1 MATEANTTTTTKEEA
16 AKTVADID
24 SRKTFTAVDDAL
36 AYIGEIGEYVG
47 FGDLQQAIVGA
58 VADDEGNVTLDPA
71 IYDES
76 MEVAVAIVS
85 EKVAGAKMKPIALA
99 VYPTPAA
106 DAVLSS
112 DEGKA
117 WVAKLIEKESNLVAM
132 RALRKSDNIEE
143 SASAMPTTIASYI
156 TPSREAATG
165 ILATY
170 EAVWKDVKA
179 LMAKKSRAWAI
190 ANFSKKELRRAIESA
205 SYASGTYPKVE
216 KGGGESSLFVF
227 AAGLGKLLATK
238 AGLDPAFFDN
248 AIAKRN
254 EHVINIDDEDG
265 ELTLDDLLAEA
276 TEADADESTEAVTD
290 AEQVD
295 DTAEEPATDA
305 AE

>member
-1 MATEANTTTTTKEEA
+1 MADETKTTETTEA

-24 SRKTFTAVDDAL
+24 SRKTFATVESAI
-36 AYIGEIGEYVG
+36 AYIDEIGDYTG
-47 FGDLQQAIVGA
+47 FADLQQAIVGA
-58 VADDEGNVTLDPA
+58 IVGDDGNVTLDPA

-76 MEVAVAIVS
+76 MEIAVAIVS

-99 VYPTPAA
+99 VYPTPAP

-117 WVAKLIEKESNLVAM
+117 WVAKLIEKEANLVAM

-143 SASAMPTTIASYI
+143 SAAAMPTTIASYI

-170 EAVWKDVKA
+170 EAIWKDIKA

-190 ANFSKKELRRAIESA
+190 ANFSKKELRRALESA

-216 KGGGESSLFVF
+216 KGGGDSSLFVF
-227 AAGLGKLLATK
+227 AIGLGQLLAKK
-238 AGLDPAFFDN
+238 AELDPAFFDN
-248 AIAKRN
+248 ALAKRN

-276 TEADADESTEAVTD
+276 AEADAEESIEEA
-290 AEQVD
+290 
-295 DTAEEPATDA
+295 PATTEGETADEA
-305 AE
+305 TA

>member
-1 MATEANTTTTTKEEA
+1 MADETKPEET

-24 SRKTFTAVDDAL
+24 SRRTFKTVDEAL

-58 VADDEGNVTLDPA
+58 VADNDGNVTLDPA
-71 IYDES
+71 IYDDS
-76 MEVAVAIVS
+76 MEIAVAIVS

-99 VYPTPAA
+99 VYPTPST
-106 DAVLSS
+106 DAVLAT

-117 WVAKLIEKESNLVAM
+117 WVAKLVEKEANLVAM

-143 SASAMPTTIASYI
+143 SAAAMPTTIASYI

-170 EAVWKDVKA
+170 EAVWKDIKQ

-190 ANFSKKELRRAIESA
+190 ANFSKKELRRALESA

-227 AAGLGKLLATK
+227 AIGLGQLLAKK

-248 AIAKRN
+248 ALAKRN

-276 TEADADESTEAVTD
+276 AAEEGDDSNDDAPADENEAE
-290 AEQVD
+290 A
-295 DTAEEPATDA
+295 TA
-305 AE
+305 

>member
-1 MATEANTTTTTKEEA
+1 MADETKNEEA
-16 AKTVADID
+16 AKTVSDID
-24 SRKTFTAVDDAL
+24 SRKTFATVEEAL
-36 AYIGEIGEYVG
+36 AYIGEIGDYTG
-47 FGDLQQAIVGA
+47 FADLQQAIVGA
-58 VADDEGNVTLDPA
+58 VADEDGNVTLDPA
-71 IYDES
+71 IYDS
-76 MEVAVAIVS
+76 TMEVAVAIVS

-99 VYPTPAA
+99 VYPTPAP

-117 WVAKLIEKESNLVAM
+117 WVAKLIEKEANLVAM

-143 SASAMPTTIASYI
+143 SAAAMPTTIASYI

-170 EAVWKDVKA
+170 EAVWKDIKS

-190 ANFSKKELRRAIESA
+190 ANFSKKELRRALESA

-216 KGGGESSLFVF
+216 KGGGDSSLFVF
-227 AAGLGKLLATK
+227 AIGLGKLLAQK
-238 AGLDPAFFDN
+238 AELDPAFFDN
-248 AIAKRN
+248 ALAKRN

-276 TEADADESTEAVTD
+276 AEAADDEADDSIEEAPASND
-290 AEQVD
+290 AEEEAEA
-295 DTAEEPATDA
+295 TA
-305 AE
+305 

>member
-1 MATEANTTTTTKEEA
+1 MADETKTEET

-24 SRKTFTAVDDAL
+24 SRRTFKTVDAAL

-58 VADDEGNVTLDPA
+58 IADDDGNVTLDPA

-76 MEVAVAIVS
+76 MEIAVAIVS
-85 EKVAGAKMKPIALA
+85 EKVAGAKMKPIAPA
-99 VYPTPAA
+99 VYPTPST
-106 DAVLSS
+106 DAVLAT

-117 WVAKLIEKESNLVAM
+117 WVAKLVEKEANLVAM

-143 SASAMPTTIASYI
+143 SAAAMPTTIASYI

-170 EAVWKDVKA
+170 EAVWKDIKQ

-190 ANFSKKELRRAIESA
+190 ANFSKKELRRALESA

-227 AAGLGKLLATK
+227 AIGLGQLLAKK
-238 AGLDPAFFDN
+238 AELDPAFFDN
-248 AIAKRN
+248 ALAKRN

-276 TEADADESTEAVTD
+276 AADDEADDSENDATADTGTEGNDADESEAE
-290 AEQVD
+290 A
-295 DTAEEPATDA
+295 TA
-305 AE
+305 

>member
-1 MATEANTTTTTKEEA
+1 MADETKTEEA

-24 SRKTFTAVDDAL
+24 SRRTFKTVDEAL

-58 VADDEGNVTLDPA
+58 IADDDGNVTLDPA
-71 IYDES
+71 IYDDS
-76 MEVAVAIVS
+76 MEIAVAIVS

-99 VYPTPAA
+99 VYPTPST
-106 DAVLSS
+106 DAVLAT

-117 WVAKLIEKESNLVAM
+117 WVAKLVEKEANLVAM

-143 SASAMPTTIASYI
+143 SAAAMPTTIASYI

-170 EAVWKDVKA
+170 EAVWKDIKQ

-190 ANFSKKELRRAIESA
+190 ANFSKKELRRALESA

-227 AAGLGKLLATK
+227 AIGLGQLLAKK
-238 AGLDPAFFDN
+238 AELDPTFFDN
-248 AIAKRN
+248 ALAKRN

-276 TEADADESTEAVTD
+276 AADDEADDSENDATADTGTEGNDADESEAE
-290 AEQVD
+290 A
-295 DTAEEPATDA
+295 TA
-305 AE
+305 

>member
-1 MATEANTTTTTKEEA
+1 MSNETKTETP
-16 AKTVADID
+16 KTVADID
-24 SRKTFTAVDDAL
+24 SRKTFTSVDDAL

-58 VADDEGNVTLDPA
+58 VADADGNVTLDPA
-71 IYDES
+71 IYTDE
-76 MEVAVAIVS
+76 MEIAVAVVS
-85 EKVAGAKMKPIALA
+85 EKVAGTKMKPIALA

-106 DAVLSS
+106 DAVLAS

-165 ILATY
+165 VLATY

-179 LMAKKSRAWAI
+179 LMAKKSRAWSI

-238 AGLDPAFFDN
+238 AGLDTAFFDN

-276 TEADADESTEAVTD
+276 TEGDADESTEDAAAPAEDDTD
-290 AEQVD
+290 AN
-295 DTAEEPATDA
+295 A

>member
-1 MATEANTTTTTKEEA
+1 MADETKTEEA

-24 SRKTFTAVDDAL
+24 SRKTFETVDDAL
-36 AYIGEIGEYVG
+36 AYIEEIGDYTG
-47 FGDLQQAIVGA
+47 FADLQQAIVGA
-58 VADDEGNVTLDPA
+58 IADDEGNVTLDPA

-76 MEVAVAIVS
+76 MQVAVAIVS

-99 VYPTPAA
+99 VYPTPAP
-106 DAVLSS
+106 DAVLAS
-112 DEGKA
+112 DEGMA
-117 WVAKLIEKESNLVAM
+117 WVAKLIEKEANLVAM

-143 SASAMPTTIASYI
+143 SAAAMPTTIASYI

-170 EAVWKDVKA
+170 EAVWKDVKQ

-190 ANFSKKELRRAIESA
+190 ANFSKKELRRALESA

-227 AAGLGKLLATK
+227 AIGLGKLLAQK
-238 AGLDPAFFDN
+238 AELDPAFFDN
-248 AIAKRN
+248 ALAKRN

-276 TEADADESTEAVTD
+276 AADDEADESPDEAPAENDAEPTDADEPAEA
-290 AEQVD
+290 
-295 DTAEEPATDA
+295 TA
-305 AE
+305 

>member
-1 MATEANTTTTTKEEA
+1 MADETKNEET

-24 SRKTFTAVDDAL
+24 SRRTFKTVDEAL

-58 VADDEGNVTLDPA
+58 VADDDGNVTLDPA
-71 IYDES
+71 IYDDS
-76 MEVAVAIVS
+76 MEIAVAIVS

-99 VYPTPAA
+99 VYPTPST
-106 DAVLSS
+106 DAVLAT

-117 WVAKLIEKESNLVAM
+117 WVAKLVEKEANLVAM

-143 SASAMPTTIASYI
+143 SAAAMPTTIASYI

-170 EAVWKDVKA
+170 EAVWKDIKQ

-190 ANFSKKELRRAIESA
+190 ANFSKKELRRALESA
-205 SYASGTYPKVE
+205 SYASSTYPKVE

-227 AAGLGKLLATK
+227 AIGLGQLLAKK
-238 AGLDPAFFDN
+238 AELDPAFFDN
-248 AIAKRN
+248 ALAKRN

-276 TEADADESTEAVTD
+276 AAEEGDESNDD
-290 AEQVD
+290 APAED
-295 DTAEEPATDA
+295 DTADENEAEPTA
-305 AE
+305 

>member
-1 MATEANTTTTTKEEA
+1 MADETKQEEA

-24 SRKTFTAVDDAL
+24 SRRTFKTVDEAL

-58 VADDEGNVTLDPA
+58 VADDDGNVTLDPA
-71 IYDES
+71 IYDDS
-76 MEVAVAIVS
+76 MEIAVAIVS

-99 VYPTPAA
+99 VYPTPST
-106 DAVLSS
+106 DAVLAT

-117 WVAKLIEKESNLVAM
+117 WIAKLVEKEANLVAM

-143 SASAMPTTIASYI
+143 SAAAMPTTIASYI

-170 EAVWKDVKA
+170 EAVWKDIKQ

-190 ANFSKKELRRAIESA
+190 ANFSKKELRRALESA

-227 AAGLGKLLATK
+227 AIGLGQLLAKK
-238 AGLDPAFFDN
+238 ADLEPAFFDN
-248 AIAKRN
+248 ALAKRN

-276 TEADADESTEAVTD
+276 AADEGDESNDDQAEDDTADESEAE
-290 AEQVD
+290 A
-295 DTAEEPATDA
+295 TA
-305 AE
+305 

>member
-1 MATEANTTTTTKEEA
+1 MADETKTEET

-24 SRKTFTAVDDAL
+24 SRRTFKTVDEAL

-58 VADDEGNVTLDPA
+58 IADDDGNVTLDPA
-71 IYDES
+71 IYDDS
-76 MEVAVAIVS
+76 MEIAVAIVS

-99 VYPTPAA
+99 VYPTPST
-106 DAVLSS
+106 DAVLAT

-117 WVAKLIEKESNLVAM
+117 WIAKLVEKEANLVAM

-143 SASAMPTTIASYI
+143 SAAAMPTTIASYI

-170 EAVWKDVKA
+170 EAVWKDIKQ

-190 ANFSKKELRRAIESA
+190 ANFSKKELRRALESA

-227 AAGLGKLLATK
+227 AIGLGQLLAKK
-238 AGLDPAFFDN
+238 AELDPTFFDN
-248 AIAKRN
+248 ALAKRN

-276 TEADADESTEAVTD
+276 AADDEADDSENDATADTGTEGNDADESEAE
-290 AEQVD
+290 A
-295 DTAEEPATDA
+295 TA
-305 AE
+305 

>member
-1 MATEANTTTTTKEEA
+1 MATEANTKEEA

-24 SRKTFTAVDDAL
+24 SRKTFTSVDDAL

-58 VADDEGNVTLDPA
+58 VADEEGNVTLDPA

-106 DAVLSS
+106 DAVLAS

-276 TEADADESTEAVTD
+276 EEAQADESTEATTD
-290 AEQVD
+290 AEQ
-295 DTAEEPATDA
+295 ATDA
-305 AE
+305 TDGETGDEAAE

>member
-1 MATEANTTTTTKEEA
+1 MADETKTEET

-24 SRKTFTAVDDAL
+24 SRRTFKTVDEAL

-58 VADDEGNVTLDPA
+58 VADDDGNVTLDPA
-71 IYDES
+71 IYDDS
-76 MEVAVAIVS
+76 MEIAVAIVS

-99 VYPTPAA
+99 VYPTPST
-106 DAVLSS
+106 DAVLAT

-117 WVAKLIEKESNLVAM
+117 WIAKLVEKEANLVAM

-143 SASAMPTTIASYI
+143 SAAAMPTTIASYI

-170 EAVWKDVKA
+170 EAVWKDIKQ

-190 ANFSKKELRRAIESA
+190 ANFSKKELRRALESA

-227 AAGLGKLLATK
+227 AIGLGQLLAKK
-238 AGLDPAFFDN
+238 ADLEPAFFDN
-248 AIAKRN
+248 ALAKRN

-276 TEADADESTEAVTD
+276 AADEGDESNDDQAEDDTADESEAE
-290 AEQVD
+290 A
-295 DTAEEPATDA
+295 TA
-305 AE
+305 

>member
-1 MATEANTTTTTKEEA
+1 MADETKTEET

-24 SRKTFTAVDDAL
+24 SRRTFKTVDEAL

-58 VADDEGNVTLDPA
+58 IADDDGNVTLDPA

-76 MEVAVAIVS
+76 MEIAVAIVS

-99 VYPTPAA
+99 VYPTPST
-106 DAVLSS
+106 DAVLATA
-112 DEGKA
+112 EGKA
-117 WVAKLIEKESNLVAM
+117 WIAKLVEKEANLVAM

-143 SASAMPTTIASYI
+143 SAAAMPTTIASYI
-156 TPSREAATG
+156 TPSRESATG

-170 EAVWKDVKA
+170 EAVWKDIKQ

-190 ANFSKKELRRAIESA
+190 ANFSKKELRRALESA

-227 AAGLGKLLATK
+227 AIGLGQLLAKK
-238 AGLDPAFFDN
+238 ADLDPTFFDN
-248 AIAKRN
+248 ALAKRN

-276 TEADADESTEAVTD
+276 AADEGDDSENDATADTGTEGNDADESEAE
-290 AEQVD
+290 A
-295 DTAEEPATDA
+295 TA
-305 AE
+305 

>member
-1 MATEANTTTTTKEEA
+1 MADETKQEEA

-24 SRKTFTAVDDAL
+24 SRRTFKTVDEAL

-58 VADDEGNVTLDPA
+58 VADDDGNVTLDPA
-71 IYDES
+71 IYDDS
-76 MEVAVAIVS
+76 MEIAVAIVS

-99 VYPTPAA
+99 VYPTPST
-106 DAVLSS
+106 DAVLAT

-117 WVAKLIEKESNLVAM
+117 WIAKLVEKEANLVAM

-143 SASAMPTTIASYI
+143 SAAAMPTTIASYI

-170 EAVWKDVKA
+170 EAVWKDIKQ

-190 ANFSKKELRRAIESA
+190 ANFSKKELRRALESA

-227 AAGLGKLLATK
+227 AIGLGQLLAKK
-238 AGLDPAFFDN
+238 ADLDPAFFDN
-248 AIAKRN
+248 ALAKRN

-276 TEADADESTEAVTD
+276 AADEGDESNDDATADTGAEGNDADESETEA
-290 AEQVD
+290 AE
-295 DTAEEPATDA
+295 
-305 AE
+305 

>member
-1 MATEANTTTTTKEEA
+1 MADEAKNEEA

-24 SRKTFTAVDDAL
+24 SRRTFKTVDEAL

-58 VADDEGNVTLDPA
+58 IADDDGNVTLDPA
-71 IYDES
+71 IYDDS
-76 MEVAVAIVS
+76 MEIAVAIVS

-99 VYPTPAA
+99 VYPTPST
-106 DAVLSS
+106 DAVLAT

-117 WVAKLIEKESNLVAM
+117 WIAKLVEKEANLVAM

-143 SASAMPTTIASYI
+143 SAAAMPTTIASYI

-170 EAVWKDVKA
+170 EAVWKDIKA

-190 ANFSKKELRRAIESA
+190 ANFSKKELRRALESA

-227 AAGLGKLLATK
+227 AIGLGQLLAKK

-248 AIAKRN
+248 ALAKRN

-276 TEADADESTEAVTD
+276 AVEEGDDSNDDAPDADQGE
-290 AEQVD
+290 D
-295 DTAEEPATDA
+295 DTADENEAEPTA
-305 AE
+305 

>member
-1 MATEANTTTTTKEEA
+1 MADETKTTETTEAT
-16 AKTVADID
+16 KTVADIE
-24 SRKTFTAVDDAL
+24 SRKTFATVESAI
-36 AYIGEIGEYVG
+36 AYIGEIGDYTG
-47 FGDLQQAIVGA
+47 FADLQQAIVGA
-58 VADDEGNVTLDPA
+58 IADDNGNVTLDPA

-76 MEVAVAIVS
+76 MEIAVAIVS

-99 VYPTPAA
+99 VYPTPSP

-117 WVAKLIEKESNLVAM
+117 WVAKLIEKEANLVAM

-143 SASAMPTTIASYI
+143 SAAAMPTTIASYI

-170 EAVWKDVKA
+170 EAIWKDIKA

-190 ANFSKKELRRAIESA
+190 ANFSKKELRRALESA

-216 KGGGESSLFVF
+216 KGGGDSSLFVF
-227 AAGLGKLLATK
+227 AIGLGQLLAKK
-238 AGLDPAFFDN
+238 AELDPAFFDN
-248 AIAKRN
+248 ALAKRN

-276 TEADADESTEAVTD
+276 AEADAEESIEEA
-290 AEQVD
+290 
-295 DTAEEPATDA
+295 PATTEGETADEA
-305 AE
+305 TA

>member
-1 MATEANTTTTTKEEA
+1 MATEANTKEEA

-24 SRKTFTAVDDAL
+24 SRKTFVSVADAL
-36 AYIGEIGEYVG
+36 AYITEIGEYVG

-58 VADDEGNVTLDPA
+58 VADDDGNVTLDPA
-71 IYDES
+71 IYDDS

-276 TEADADESTEAVTD
+276 EEAQANESDEAEA
-290 AEQVD
+290 
-295 DTAEEPATDA
+295 PATDDTDEA
-305 AE
+305 PAEPAEEATA

>member
-1 MATEANTTTTTKEEA
+1 MADETKTEET
-16 AKTVADID
+16 AKAVADID
-24 SRKTFTAVDDAL
+24 SRRTFKTVDEAL

-58 VADDEGNVTLDPA
+58 IADDDGNVTLDPA
-71 IYDES
+71 IYDDS
-76 MEVAVAIVS
+76 MEIAVAIVS

-99 VYPTPAA
+99 VYPTPST
-106 DAVLSS
+106 DAVLAT

-117 WVAKLIEKESNLVAM
+117 WIAKLVEKEANLVAM

-143 SASAMPTTIASYI
+143 SAAAMPTTIASYI

-170 EAVWKDVKA
+170 EAVWKDIKQ

-190 ANFSKKELRRAIESA
+190 ANFSKKELRRALESA

-227 AAGLGKLLATK
+227 AIGLGQLLAKK
-238 AGLDPAFFDN
+238 AELDPTFFDN
-248 AIAKRN
+248 ALAKRN

-276 TEADADESTEAVTD
+276 AADDEADDSENDATADTDAEGNDADESEAE
-290 AEQVD
+290 A
-295 DTAEEPATDA
+295 TA
-305 AE
+305 

>member
-1 MATEANTTTTTKEEA
+1 MADEAKTEEA
-16 AKTVADID
+16 AKTVADIE
-24 SRKTFTAVDDAL
+24 SRKTFESVESAI
-36 AYIGEIGEYVG
+36 AYIGEIGDYTG
-47 FGDLQQAIVGA
+47 FADLQQAIVGA
-58 VADDEGNVTLDPA
+58 IAGDDGNVTLDPA

-76 MEVAVAIVS
+76 MEIAVAIVS

-99 VYPTPAA
+99 VYPTPSP

-117 WVAKLIEKESNLVAM
+117 WVAKLIEKEANLVAM

-143 SASAMPTTIASYI
+143 SAAAMPTTIASYI

-170 EAVWKDVKA
+170 EAIWKDIKA

-190 ANFSKKELRRAIESA
+190 ANFSKKELRRALESA

-216 KGGGESSLFVF
+216 KGGGDSSLFVF
-227 AAGLGKLLATK
+227 AIGLGQLLAKK
-238 AGLDPAFFDN
+238 AELDPAFFDN
-248 AIAKRN
+248 ALAKRN

-276 TEADADESTEAVTD
+276 AEADAEESNDEA
-290 AEQVD
+290 
-295 DTAEEPATDA
+295 PATTEGETADEA
-305 AE
+305 TA

>member
-1 MATEANTTTTTKEEA
+1 MTEQTETKETP
-16 AKTVADID
+16 KTVADID
-24 SRKTFTAVDDAL
+24 SRKTFASVADAL
-36 AYIGEIGEYVG
+36 NYIGEIGEYVG

-58 VADDEGNVTLDPA
+58 VTNDAGNVTLDPA

-106 DAVLSS
+106 QAVLASE
-112 DEGKA
+112 EGLA

-179 LMAKKSRAWAI
+179 LMAKKSRAWSI

-238 AGLDPAFFDN
+238 AGLDTAFFDN

-276 TEADADESTEAVTD
+276 EETATDEGEGEQAPTDADTDEAADDSTE
-290 AEQVD
+290 
-295 DTAEEPATDA
+295 PA

>member
-1 MATEANTTTTTKEEA
+1 MADETKNEEA

-24 SRKTFTAVDDAL
+24 SRKTFESVDAAL
-36 AYIGEIGEYVG
+36 AYIGEIGDYTG
-47 FGDLQQAIVGA
+47 FADLQQAIVGA
-58 VADDEGNVTLDPA
+58 IADDDGNVTLDPA

-76 MEVAVAIVS
+76 MQVAVAIVS

-99 VYPTPAA
+99 VYPTPAP
-106 DAVLSS
+106 DAVLAL

-117 WVAKLIEKESNLVAM
+117 WVAKLIEKEANLVAM

-170 EAVWKDVKA
+170 EAVWKDIKQ

-190 ANFSKKELRRAIESA
+190 ANFSKKELRRALESA

-216 KGGGESSLFVF
+216 KGGGDSSLFVF
-227 AAGLGKLLATK
+227 AIGLGKLLAQK
-238 AGLDPAFFDN
+238 AELDPAFFDN
-248 AIAKRN
+248 ALAKRN

-276 TEADADESTEAVTD
+276 EEAKADESTEATTAPGQADD
-290 AEQVD
+290 AD
-295 DTAEEPATDA
+295 EPAEDDQPT
-305 AE
+305 E

>member
-1 MATEANTTTTTKEEA
+1 MTNETTTKEA
-16 AKTVADID
+16 PKTVADID
-24 SRKTFTAVDDAL
+24 SRSVFDTVELAL
-36 AYIGEIGEYVG
+36 AYIGEIGDYVG

-58 VADDEGNVTLDPA
+58 IADDEGNVTLDPA
-71 IYDES
+71 IYDDT
-76 MEVAVAIVS
+76 MDIAVAIVS

-99 VYPTPAA
+99 VYPTPKPAA
-106 DAVLSS
+106 VMASE
-112 DEGKA
+112 EGLA

-179 LMAKKSRAWAI
+179 LMAKKSRAWSI

-276 TEADADESTEAVTD
+276 EEAAADDAD
-290 AEQVD
+290 
-295 DTAEEPATDA
+295 PA
-305 AE
+305 AEVTETSEEEAAETQNAE

>member
-1 MATEANTTTTTKEEA
+1 MADETKQEEA

-24 SRKTFTAVDDAL
+24 SRRTFKTVDEAL

-47 FGDLQQAIVGA
+47 FDDLQQAIVGA
-58 VADDEGNVTLDPA
+58 VADEEGNVTLDPA
-71 IYDES
+71 IYDDS
-76 MEVAVAIVS
+76 MEIAVAIVS

-99 VYPTPAA
+99 VYPTPST
-106 DAVLSS
+106 DAVLAT

-117 WVAKLIEKESNLVAM
+117 WIAKLVEKEANLVAM

-143 SASAMPTTIASYI
+143 SVAAMPTTIASYI

-170 EAVWKDVKA
+170 EAVWKDIKQ

-190 ANFSKKELRRAIESA
+190 ANFSKKELRRALESA

-227 AAGLGKLLATK
+227 AIGLGQLLAKK

-248 AIAKRN
+248 ALAKRN

-276 TEADADESTEAVTD
+276 AAEEGDESNDDALAAEQAEDDTADESEPEA
-290 AEQVD
+290 
-295 DTAEEPATDA
+295 TA
-305 AE
+305 

>member
-1 MATEANTTTTTKEEA
+1 MADETKTTETTEAV
-16 AKTVADID
+16 KTVADIE
-24 SRKTFTAVDDAL
+24 SRKTFATVADAI
-36 AYIGEIGEYVG
+36 AYIGEIGDYTG
-47 FGDLQQAIVGA
+47 FADLQQAIVGA
-58 VADDEGNVTLDPA
+58 IADDDGNVTLDPA

-76 MEVAVAIVS
+76 MEIAVAIVS

-99 VYPTPAA
+99 VYPTPSP

-117 WVAKLIEKESNLVAM
+117 WVAKLIEKEANLVAM

-143 SASAMPTTIASYI
+143 SAAAMPTTIASYI

-170 EAVWKDVKA
+170 EAIWKDIKA

-190 ANFSKKELRRAIESA
+190 ANFSKKELRRALESA

-216 KGGGESSLFVF
+216 KGGGDSSLFVF
-227 AAGLGKLLATK
+227 AIGLGQLLAKK
-238 AGLDPAFFDN
+238 AELDPAFFDN
-248 AIAKRN
+248 ALAKRN

-276 TEADADESTEAVTD
+276 AEADAEESNDEA
-290 AEQVD
+290 
-295 DTAEEPATDA
+295 PATTEGETADEA
-305 AE
+305 TA

>member
-1 MATEANTTTTTKEEA
+1 MADETKTEEA

-24 SRKTFTAVDDAL
+24 SRRTFKTVDEAL
-36 AYIGEIGEYVG
+36 AYIGEFGEYVG

-58 VADDEGNVTLDPA
+58 IADDDGNVTLDPA

-76 MEVAVAIVS
+76 MEIAVAIVS

-99 VYPTPAA
+99 VYPTPST
-106 DAVLSS
+106 DAVLAT

-117 WVAKLIEKESNLVAM
+117 WIAKLVEKEANLVAM

-143 SASAMPTTIASYI
+143 SAAAMPTTIASYI

-170 EAVWKDVKA
+170 EAVWKDIKQ

-190 ANFSKKELRRAIESA
+190 ANFSKKELRRALESA

-227 AAGLGKLLATK
+227 AIGLGQLLAKK
-238 AGLDPAFFDN
+238 AELDPAFFDN
-248 AIAKRN
+248 ALAKRN

-265 ELTLDDLLAEA
+265 ALTLDDLLAEA
-276 TEADADESTEAVTD
+276 AADDEADDSENDATADTGTEGNDADESEAE
-290 AEQVD
+290 A
-295 DTAEEPATDA
+295 TA
-305 AE
+305 

>member
-1 MATEANTTTTTKEEA
+1 MATNETKTETP
-16 AKTVADID
+16 KTVADID
-24 SRKTFTAVDDAL
+24 SRKTFTSVDDAL
-36 AYIGEIGEYVG
+36 GYIGEIGEYVG

-58 VADDEGNVTLDPA
+58 VADADGNVTLDPA
-71 IYDES
+71 IYTDE
-76 MEVAVAIVS
+76 MEIAVAVVS
-85 EKVAGAKMKPIALA
+85 EKVAGTKMKPIALA

-106 DAVLSS
+106 DAVLAS

-165 ILATY
+165 VLATY

-179 LMAKKSRAWAI
+179 LMAKKSRAWSI

-238 AGLDPAFFDN
+238 AGLDTAFFDN

-276 TEADADESTEAVTD
+276 TEGDADESTEDAAAPAEDDTD
-290 AEQVD
+290 AN
-295 DTAEEPATDA
+295 A

>member
-1 MATEANTTTTTKEEA
+1 MATENQTKEETP
-16 AKTVADID
+16 KTVADID
-24 SRKTFTAVDDAL
+24 SRKTFATVEAAL
-36 AYIGEIGEYVG
+36 AYIAEIGEYVG

-71 IYDES
+71 IYDDS

-99 VYPTPAA
+99 VYPTPNA

-143 SASAMPTTIASYI
+143 SAAAMPTTIASYI

-170 EAVWKDVKA
+170 EAVWKDIKA

-238 AGLDPAFFDN
+238 AELDPAFFDN

-276 TEADADESTEAVTD
+276 EEAKANESDEADTPAETDEVAADEP
-290 AEQVD
+290 AEE
-295 DTAEEPATDA
+295 TAE
-305 AE
+305 

>member
-1 MATEANTTTTTKEEA
+1 MANETTKVEA
-16 AKTVADID
+16 PKTVADID
-24 SRKTFTAVDDAL
+24 SRQTFADVDKAL

-47 FGDLQQAIVGA
+47 FADLQQAIVGA
-58 VADDEGNVTLDPA
+58 VADADGNVTLDPA
-71 IYDES
+71 IYDDS

-170 EAVWKDVKA
+170 EAVWKDIKA

-238 AGLDPAFFDN
+238 AELDPAFFDN

-254 EHVINIDDEDG
+254 EHVIDINDEDG

-276 TEADADESTEAVTD
+276 EEAKAEESTEATDAPATDDTD
-290 AEQVD
+290 AEQ
-295 DTAEEPATDA
+295 AETVTE
-305 AE
+305 

>member
-1 MATEANTTTTTKEEA
+1 MATNEEA

-24 SRKTFTAVDDAL
+24 SRKTFKAVDDAL

-106 DAVLSS
+106 EAVLAS

-276 TEADADESTEAVTD
+276 TEAETDESTEATTD
-290 AEQVD
+290 AEQAD
-295 DTAEEPATDA
+295 EPAEQTAE
-305 AE
+305 

>member
-1 MATEANTTTTTKEEA
+1 MATEANTKEEA

-24 SRKTFTAVDDAL
+24 SRKTFVSVDEAL
-36 AYIGEIGEYVG
+36 AYIGEIGDYVG

-71 IYDES
+71 IYDDS

-276 TEADADESTEAVTD
+276 EEAQANESDEAEA
-290 AEQVD
+290 
-295 DTAEEPATDA
+295 PATDDTDEA
-305 AE
+305 TAEPAEEATA

>member
-1 MATEANTTTTTKEEA
+1 MADETKTEES
-16 AKTVADID
+16 AKAVADID
-24 SRKTFTAVDDAL
+24 SRRTFKTVDEAL
-36 AYIGEIGEYVG
+36 AYIGEIGEYAD

-58 VADDEGNVTLDPA
+58 IADDDGNVTLDPA
-71 IYDES
+71 IYDDS
-76 MEVAVAIVS
+76 MEIAVAIVS

-99 VYPTPAA
+99 VYPTPST
-106 DAVLSS
+106 DAVLAT

-117 WVAKLIEKESNLVAM
+117 WVAKLVEKEANLVAM

-143 SASAMPTTIASYI
+143 SAAAMPTTIASYI

-170 EAVWKDVKA
+170 EAVWKDIKQ

-190 ANFSKKELRRAIESA
+190 ANFSKKELRRALESA

-227 AAGLGKLLATK
+227 AIGLGQLLAKK
-238 AGLDPAFFDN
+238 AGLDPTFFDN
-248 AIAKRN
+248 ALAKRN

-265 ELTLDDLLAEA
+265 ELTLDDLLAEVA
-276 TEADADESTEAVTD
+276 AEEGDESTE
-290 AEQVD
+290 D
-295 DTAEEPATDA
+295 DTADESEAEATA
-305 AE
+305 

>member
-1 MATEANTTTTTKEEA
+1 MADEANTNETTEA

-24 SRKTFTAVDDAL
+24 SRKTFATVDLAL
-36 AYIGEIGEYVG
+36 AYIGEIGDYTG
-47 FGDLQQAIVGA
+47 FADLQQAIVGA
-58 VADDEGNVTLDPA
+58 VQDDDGKVTLDPA

-99 VYPTPAA
+99 VYPTPSP

-117 WVAKLIEKESNLVAM
+117 WVAKLIEKEANLVAM

-143 SASAMPTTIASYI
+143 SAAAMPTTIASYI

-170 EAVWKDVKA
+170 EAVWKDIKS
-179 LMAKKSRAWAI
+179 LMGKKSRAWAI
-190 ANFSKKELRRAIESA
+190 ANFSKKELRRSLESA

-227 AAGLGKLLATK
+227 AIGLGQLLAKK
-238 AGLDPAFFDN
+238 AELDPAFFDN
-248 AIAKRN
+248 ALAKRN

-276 TEADADESTEAVTD
+276 GEAEADESTEADAPTTD
-290 AEQVD
+290 DNSDEAA
-295 DTAEEPATDA
+295 DTDETTTE
-305 AE
+305 